1 MWSGDWEAQID
12 YTSAD
17 QILEVDDLLKAFEL
31 FSKLNRGKLYL
42 HHMQVFLA
50 ISKKGACTYEDLE
63 SLTGLTNASIS
74 RTVNSLAMTATH
86 TQKPL
91 GLIEIE
97 RDPIEGRRYLV
108 KLAPAGKAL
117 SAALQMI

>member
-1 MWSGDWEAQID
+1 MGTRWCQVR

-17 QILEVDDLLKAFEL
+17 QGLEVDALLKAFEL
-31 FSKLNRGKLYL
+31 FSELKRGTLHL

-50 ISKKGACTYEDLE
+50 ISKKGACTYEELE

-74 RTVNSLAMTATH
+74 RTVNSLAKTAKH
-86 TQKPL
+86 TKTPL

-97 RDPIEGRRYLV
+97 RDPLEGRRFLV